1 MDGGMLERLQCRR
14 AAYQIGDTSPTVCT
28 VVHQSEQRQEWWS
41 CIRLSDLGQE
51 HNCTGEEEARLASR
65 AVGICTFLASSRS
78 DENIFCSNS
87 RERKGLLDTCS
98 TTMKRSAPPAVASI
112 GAPGCS
118 GVIYLVLARLP
129 GYMGP
134 PQGSPFTLF
143 IGYEQ
148 YYSEHKY
155 YWSIFSLQ
163 RPPSPYKS
171 EGFFYCGISSLSYNL
186 SHFEPWCSSGWNNP
200 YLSGAQVIQRR
211 LLCTKTPKHPLFKT

>member
-1 MDGGMLERLQCRR
+1 MSRDRSGGRASDCPIWVKSTTAQERRRLVWHLEPSEFALF
-14 AAYQIGDTSPTVCT
+14 SPLLA
-28 VVHQSEQRQEWWS
+28 QMK
-41 CIRLSDLGQE
+41 IR
-51 HNCTGEEEARLASR
+51 N
-65 AVGICTFLASSRS
+65 
-78 DENIFCSNS
+78 FCSNS
-87 RERKGLLDTCS
+87 FLARGKVCYICS

>member
-1 MDGGMLERLQCRR
+1 MVGCWRGCSAGGQL
-14 AAYQIGDTSPTVCT
+14 I
-28 VVHQSEQRQEWWS
+28 RQEIPAPRSAPWYTRVSRDRSGGRASDCPIWVKS
-41 CIRLSDLGQE
+41 TTAQERRRLVWHLEPSEFALFSPNLAQMKIR
-51 HNCTGEEEARLASR
+51 N
-65 AVGICTFLASSRS
+65 
-78 DENIFCSNS
+78 FCSNS
-87 RERKGLLDTCS
+87 FLARGKVCYICS

-186 SHFEPWCSSGWNNP
+186 SHFERFSSGWNNP